1 MNVAAVAKLPTL
13 SSARPVPPAEV
24 QEQDG
29 AQEASSRDVIQY
41 KGEFLRGGR
50 YDMSAETEAE
60 FQGVKPSKKDYAV
73 AGVMTAG
80 AVMTAVNVAAQ
91 VAMLPGLE
99 GKLIGA
105 GVVAASLVAG
115 YAAADMASGVFH
127 HWIDNYPKPTSP
139 YIGKLAAEFQY
150 HHRDH
155 YSLLKVPFLSNC
167 SRAGIFMAPMM
178 AAVGLTNPHYA
189 AGAFGLSFLAG
200 GFFAQGSHRW
210 THTENPPALGK
221 LMQKLHLAQTKRDH
235 AEHHDMPWATNYC
248 IVNGM
253 WNPLME
259 KYDGWRKL
267 ENLYFKLTGAVP
279 ETWNDEAT
287 KKLALGEID
296 KPTFLEMQRETL
308 KAFADHA
315 HEKWENDYARRLE
328 GTNLQEVVKDV
339 KTAGS
344 GEKPTA

>member
-1 MNVAAVAKLPTL
+1 MLIAPAQLQRVPTVTTANTQPAPEAAPKDE
-13 SSARPVPPAEV
+13 SAS
-24 QEQDG
+24 G
-29 AQEASSRDVIQY
+29 RDVMMY
-41 KGEFLRGGR
+41 NGEFLRGGR
-50 YDMSAETEAE
+50 YDLSAETEAE
-60 FQGVKPSKKDYAV
+60 FKGVKPSKKDVGVAV
-73 AGVMTAG
+73 LMGGSALWTGVNIATQIAG
-80 AVMTAVNVAAQ
+80 
-91 VAMLPGLE
+91 LPGLT

-105 GVVAASLVAG
+105 GVTAGMLVAG
-115 YAAADMASGVFH
+115 YAATDLASGVFH

-155 YSLLKVPFLSNC
+155 YSLLKSPFISNC
-167 SRAGIFMAPMM
+167 ARAGIFLAPMM
-178 AAVGLTNPHYA
+178 AGVAATNPHYA
-189 AGAFGLSFLAG
+189 VSAFGLSFLAG

-210 THTENPPALGK
+210 THSENPPALGRI
-221 LMQKLHLAQTKRDH
+221 MQKLHLAQSKRDH

-267 ENLYFKLTGAVP
+267 EKLYFKLTGAEP
-279 ETWNDEAT
+279 ETWQDVAT

-308 KAFADHA
+308 KDFAEHA
-315 HEKWENDYARRLE
+315 QQKWETDYSQRLGSE
-328 GTNLQEVVKDV
+328 DLKERVKDV
-339 KTAGS
+339 QTSK
-344 GEKPTA
+344 